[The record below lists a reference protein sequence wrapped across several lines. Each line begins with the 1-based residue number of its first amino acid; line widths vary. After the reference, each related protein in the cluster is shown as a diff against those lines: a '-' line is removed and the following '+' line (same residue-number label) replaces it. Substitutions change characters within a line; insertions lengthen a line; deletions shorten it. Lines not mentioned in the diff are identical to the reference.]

1 MARTVTL
8 ASLRSQAQQRADM
21 ENTDFLTGAEWNVN
35 INNSATEL
43 YDLLTTVFEDY
54 YFDTHSITTSGTDTY
69 PLPDDFYKLLGVD
82 QLFASGQSGTVKPFQ
97 FGERNS
103 YRPYTGSNE
112 ALTLSYI
119 PVMPALT
126 QDSDTFDGI
135 NGWEEFI
142 VIDAA
147 IKALIKEES
156 DVSTLMAQKAAIVRR
171 INECAPN
178 RDAGMP
184 DRVTDIYA
192 VQPFDEALITPAIRY
207 RILGGN
213 IKFITSFGNK
223 GMA

>member
-21 ENTDFLTGAEWNVN
+21 ENTDFLTDAEWNVN

-54 YFDTHSITTSGTDTY
+54 YFQTSSITTTGTDSY
-69 PLPDDFYKLLGVD
+69 PLPASFYKLLGVD
-82 QLFASGQSGTVKPFQ
+82 QVFSSGQSGTVKPFQ

-103 YRPYTGSNE
+103 YRAYSGTGE
-112 ALTLSYI
+112 VLTLSFI
-119 PVMPALT
+119 PIMPALSG
-126 QDSDTFDGI
+126 DSDTFDGI
-135 NGWEEFI
+135 NGWEEYI

-147 IKALIKEES
+147 IKALLKEES
-156 DVSTLMAQKAAIVRR
+156 DISALMAQKAAITKR

-184 DRVTDIYA
+184 DRVTDVYA
-192 VQPFDEALITPAIRY
+192 VQPFDEAFITPTIRY
-207 RILGGN
+207 RLMGGN
-213 IKFITSFGNK
+213 IKLVESFGNV